1 MSLETP
7 PGTRATEIDQRLAF
21 STFDALEKV
30 IVLAVEDGEH
40 GVAAKYRCAPAVSGS
55 ARRVPHRLEAARLG
69 TGDREIAEEEDTIRR
84 ALEVVAQWSGDNDH
98 RSSSGSAG
106 SKRGPHYDD
115 PGLGRCFGFV
125 SQFDRSFELA
135 ESGATYDAA
144 GDTWRKWRDGD
155 KIRSQYKGP
164 VNPDE

>member
-1 MSLETP
+1 MWP
-7 PGTRATEIDQRLAF
+7 VQ
-21 STFDALEKV
+21 V
-30 IVLAVEDGEH
+30 I
-40 GVAAKYRCAPAVSGS
+40 APQL
-55 ARRVPHRLEAARLG
+55 HEAAAHLLFVNP
-69 TGDREIAEEEDTIRR
+69 DD
-84 ALEVVAQWSGDNDH
+84 
-98 RSSSGSAG
+98 
-106 SKRGPHYDD
+106 PDD

-125 SQFDRSFELA
+125 SQFDRSSELA